1 VTTPHIGTYIRQA
14 REQLGMTQEEL
25 AERVQKDQRSI
36 SEYENGR
43 RRLAAADLPSFAE
56 ALGVSVLYFYGH
68 QVSDEDYVVALLAQ
82 FDRLPTSEAKRS
94 AIELL
99 TVFSDALEEGTP

>member
-1 VTTPHIGTYIRQA
+1 MTTPHIGTYIRQA

-43 RRLAAADLPSFAE
+43 RLPSFAE